1 MPALVRFLK
10 EIKGSAAIN
19 RLLKSTRGMYRGGPN
34 PKIELHQHLFKDPA
48 QALKT
53 FAHEIGH
60 FIDHCSTRSK
70 DRGSLPG
77 WCR

>member
-19 RLLKSTRGMYRGGPN
+19 RMLRTTRSAYRGGIT
-34 PKIELHQHLFKDPA
+34 PKVELHQHLFKDPA

-60 FIDHCSTRSK
+60 HIDYVALTVKRA
-70 DRGSLPG
+70 
-77 WCR
+77 